1 MKPITVTSAEEVIE
15 NIHRYQE
22 AIAKNPK
29 IRARV
34 ARVWSWYAYKD
45 DQSHAWKFAPSK
57 FIGYRGANIARYL
70 AESGKDGE
78 FDGRVTERVLSAWF
92 TVPESGSKL
101 ERELIDALS
110 TFLAGFAKAPGAR
123 ARVSVL
129 KANVTAQPRSS
140 VKMSGLLSRISS
152 DPAIC
157 GGRPCIK
164 GTRMRVA
171 DIVEAI
177 AHGASQQELL
187 ADFDYLTEE
196 DIAAALLYAARATE
210 HRIVRTA

>member
-15 NIHRYQE
+15 NIHRYRA
-22 AIAKNPK
+22 AIAKSPK

-34 ARVWSWYAYKD
+34 ARVWSWYAFKD
-45 DQSHAWKFAPSK
+45 SQSHSWKYAPSK
-57 FIGYRGANIARYL
+57 FIGYRDAKPGRYL
-70 AESGKDGE
+70 AESGKDSE
-78 FDGRVTERVLSAWF
+78 FDGRVTERILSEWF
-92 TVPESGSKL
+92 AAPERGSKL
-101 ERELIDALS
+101 ERELFEGLR

-129 KANVTAQPRSS
+129 KADVAAPSLSS
-140 VKMSGLLSRISS
+140 VNVSGLLSRISS
-152 DPAIC
+152 DPTIC
-157 GGRPCIK
+157 SGRPCIK

-187 ADFDYLTEE
+187 ADFDYLTDE

>member
-15 NIHRYQE
+15 NIHRYHE
-22 AIAKNPK
+22 AIAKSPK

-34 ARVWSWYAYKD
+34 ARVWSWYAHKD
-45 DQSHAWKFAPSK
+45 EQSNAWKFAPSK
-57 FIGYRGANIARYL
+57 FIGYRGANIPRYL
-70 AESGKDGE
+70 AEAGKDGE
-78 FDGRVTERVLSAWF
+78 FDGRATERVLSEWF
-92 TVPESGSKL
+92 SAPEPGSKL
-101 ERELIDALS
+101 ERELIEALR

-129 KANVTAQPRSS
+129 KANVAVPVRSS
-140 VKMSGLLSRISS
+140 VNVGGLLNRISS

-177 AHGASQQELL
+177 AHGASQQQLL

-210 HRIVRTA
+210 HRVVRTA

>member
-1 MKPITVTSAEEVIE
+1 MKPITVPSAEQVIE

-57 FIGYRGANIARYL
+57 FIGYRGANTPRYL

-78 FDGRVTERVLSAWF
+78 FDGRVTERVLSEWF
-92 TVPESGSKL
+92 MAPEPGSRL
-101 ERELIDALS
+101 ERELMDALR

-129 KANVTAQPRSS
+129 KADVTGLPRHPLNLA
-140 VKMSGLLSRISS
+140 GLFSRISS

-157 GGRPCIK
+157 GG
-164 GTRMRVA
+164 T
-171 DIVEAI
+171 
-177 AHGASQQELL
+177 
-187 ADFDYLTEE
+187 
-196 DIAAALLYAARATE
+196 
-210 HRIVRTA
+210 

>member
-1 MKPITVTSAEEVIE
+1 MKPITVTAAEEVIE

-22 AIAKNPK
+22 AIAKNAK

-45 DQSHAWKFAPSK
+45 DQSHDWKFAPSK
-57 FIGYRGANIARYL
+57 FIGYRGANIPRYL
-70 AESGKDGE
+70 AESGKGGE
-78 FDGRVTERVLSAWF
+78 FDGGVTERVLSEWF
-92 TVPESGSKL
+92 TVPEPGSKL
-101 ERELIDALS
+101 ERELIDALR

-140 VKMSGLLSRISS
+140 VNLDGLLSRISS

-157 GGRPCIK
+157 AGRPCIK

-177 AHGASQQELL
+177 AHGASQEELL

>member
-1 MKPITVTSAEEVIE
+1 MKPITVTAVGEVIE

-22 AIAKNPK
+22 AIAKNAK

-45 DQSHAWKFAPSK
+45 DQSHDWKFAPSK
-57 FIGYRGANIARYL
+57 FIGYRGANIPRYL

-78 FDGRVTERVLSAWF
+78 FDGRVTERVLSEWF
-92 TVPESGSKL
+92 TVPEPGSKL
-101 ERELIDALS
+101 ERELIDALR

-140 VKMSGLLSRISS
+140 VNLDGLLSRISS

-157 GGRPCIK
+157 AGRPCIK

-177 AHGASQQELL
+177 AHGASQEELL

-210 HRIVRTA
+210 HRVVRTA